1 MARRVAAAAF
11 AVACGRHRGP
21 GPRTAP
27 LAPAALAGAKSAR
40 PSRPAQTAPAQD
52 AEVGIR
58 IELVEEQYAFEP
70 DAPLRLVYRL
80 TGDLASLDLGVD
92 TIPTTTVPAT
102 TVPATTVP
110 DTTVPAPTD
119 TRRPTR
125 PTDTAVPDAT
135 ETTVPDTSVPPT
147 TVAPAPLLPLRI
159 QVTNYPPLTAAD
171 TARDIDRII
180 GGDADRDGFGDAID
194 GIEIADARPLVTYGA
209 DGSAILTVDVPTDVV
224 NSVEERLKFETPGLY
239 PIRTEL
245 LARPL
250 GGDLVIAT
258 HGTVVQRL
266 PGPADSTPLPHADRS
281 VDRHRGT
288 PRRRRRHRSRRRV
301 RGRGRVR
308 RRDHRSRHARR
319 PAADRRHG
327 GQYSRGFAGT
337 GGVTR
342 RRRVRRGAR
351 PCRSTCRPRSTWIE
365 ATSSPASSA
374 RARTCSPRPSRPRRH
389 AATRGSSSTR

>member
-1 MARRVAAAAF
+1 MARRVAAFAF
-11 AVACGRHRGP
+11 AVGVAVTANLASRRRSAHRS
-21 GPRTAP
+21 
-27 LAPAALAGAKSAR
+27 PAARRPRRAG
-40 PSRPAQTAPAQD
+40 TAPAQD
-52 AEVGIR
+52 PEVGIR

-102 TVPATTVP
+102 TVPATTAP
-110 DTTVPAPTD
+110 ETTAPAPTD
-119 TRRPTR
+119 TAPTDTGPPR
-125 PTDTAVPDAT
+125 PTDTAPTGAAPVDTA
-135 ETTVPDTSVPPT
+135 PDTSVPPT

-171 TARDIDRII
+171 RARDIDRII
-180 GGDADRDGFGDAID
+180 GGDADRGGFGDAID

-266 PGPADSTPLPHADRS
+266 PGPADSTPLPQPIGLSIVTAVRPAADG
-281 VDRHRGT
+281 DT
-288 PRRRRRHRSRRRV
+288 AAAAEFD
-301 RGRGRVR
+301 GRGRVR

-319 PAADRRHG
+319 PTTDRRRG

-342 RRRVRRGAR
+342 RRRVRRRAR

-365 ATSSPASSA
+365 ATSSPASSE

>member
-1 MARRVAAAAF
+1 M
-11 AVACGRHRGP
+11 
-21 GPRTAP
+21 
-27 LAPAALAGAKSAR
+27 
-40 PSRPAQTAPAQD
+40 
-52 AEVGIR
+52 
-58 IELVEEQYAFEP
+58 
-70 DAPLRLVYRL
+70 
-80 TGDLASLDLGVD
+80 
-92 TIPTTTVPAT
+92 
-102 TVPATTVP
+102 
-110 DTTVPAPTD
+110 
-119 TRRPTR
+119 
-125 PTDTAVPDAT
+125 
-135 ETTVPDTSVPPT
+135 PPT

-171 TARDIDRII
+171 RARDIDRIV

-194 GIEIADARPLVTYGA
+194 GIEIADARPLVTYGT

-266 PGPADSTPLPHADRS
+266 PGPADSTPVPQPIGLSIVTAVRPAAD
-281 VDRHRGT
+281 
-288 PRRRRRHRSRRRV
+288 RRHRSRRRV
-301 RGRGRVR
+301 HRRGRVR

-319 PAADRRHG
+319 PTADRRRG
-327 GQYSRGFAGT
+327 GRVLPRVRRAP

-342 RRRVRRGAR
+342 RRRVRRRAGRAAR
-351 PCRSTCRPRSTWIE
+351 RVVRASTWIE
-365 ATSSPASSA
+365 ATSSPASSG

-389 AATRGSSSTR
+389 AATCGWSSTR